1 MATLPVDLIRDFGAP
16 RFIVGRVTTH
26 FPGSLRPCIESLNHV
41 DRLAVNYVDRLA
53 VVVHQFR
60 HRDRAGV
67 DPRANSELGEP
78 QQSRQQ

>member
-26 FPGSLRPCIESLNHV
+26 FPGSLRPCMESLNH
-41 DRLAVNYVDRLA
+41 VDRLA